1 MAEAVQSLDED
12 SIIDEDGDVVA
23 LKVVITPMRGP
34 WKHVAVPFRL
44 DLPKTYPHSPPKIT
58 CLKRIYHPSVDQR
71 GYVCL
76 GLINEWESFL
86 NLEAVVIELENM
98 LVDPSPRRPLVK
110 DVGNELYENPELF
123 EEHVKISMRGG
134 VVRGIYYDR
143 LAGVPPVDIGH
154 DTLRNICFN
163 KIFGFLKAEKRDEL
177 KLKMQAKATLS
188 PRAAYDVEL
197 LKEKGKE
204 TSLGADDQVI
214 GDDNVTLQQQQQQ
227 PLPTKDSS
235 NFDKEGIKHL
245 PLELR
250 EIVEDYMSIIDT
262 NERHRRARKVIKA
275 RQANAVIG
283 GKLFVKNLAGNMI
296 ELDGVRPE
304 MTIWQVKELL
314 DTKTGMVPHTIQLF
328 WHQVL
333 DDKKKVGD
341 YGMRQ
346 GSVLYIVLSW
356 GGG

>member
-1 MAEAVQSLDED
+1 
-12 SIIDEDGDVVA
+12 
-23 LKVVITPMRGP
+23 
-34 WKHVAVPFRL
+34 
-44 DLPKTYPHSPPKIT
+44 
-58 CLKRIYHPSVDQR
+58 
-71 GYVCL
+71 VCL

-86 NLEAVVIELENM
+86 NLEAIVIELENM

-110 DVGNELYENPELF
+110 DVGNELFEDPQLF
-123 EEHVKISMRGG
+123 EEHVKVSMRGG
-134 VVRGIYYDR
+134 VVRGVYYDR

-154 DTLRNICFN
+154 DTLKNICFN
-163 KIFGFLKAEKRDEL
+163 KIFEVLKADKRAEL
-177 KLKMQAKATLS
+177 KLKMTQTEATLS
-188 PRAAYDVEL
+188 PRAALMHDNNR
-197 LKEKGKE
+197 KGKE
-204 TSLGADDQVI
+204 TEDI
-214 GDDNVTLQQQQQQ
+214 DNGTIVTVAARNNS
-227 PLPTKDSS
+227 DSN
-235 NFDKEGIKHL
+235 NFDKEGINRL
-245 PLELR
+245 PIELR
-250 EIVEDYMSIIDT
+250 EIVEDYMSIIEK
-262 NERHRRARKVIKA
+262 NERHRRARKILKA
-275 RQANAVIG
+275 RQADALIG

-333 DDKKKVGD
+333 DDKKTVAD